1 MTTRRT
7 ADAGEGEGRGRRRWR
22 RPRLTDDRGDVS
34 LEMAI
39 VFPLVIVLTMLVVQ
53 VGLWYYAREIA
64 LSAARSGVAAGRG
77 HQDSP
82 GKGAARAREVLDRTA
97 GSSLLQADASVSSTA
112 DRITI
117 RVTGR
122 APSLLPFL
130 SGPSVDQSASA
141 PREHWTGH

>member
-1 MTTRRT
+1 
-7 ADAGEGEGRGRRRWR
+7 
-22 RPRLTDDRGDVS
+22 
-34 LEMAI
+34 MAI

-64 LSAARSGVAAGRG
+64 LSAASSGVAAGRG

-82 GKGAARAREVLDRTA
+82 DKGAARAREVLARTA

-112 DRITI
+112 DRITV
-117 RVTGR
+117 RVTGH

-130 SGPSVDQSASA
+130 SGLSIDQSASA
-141 PREHWTGH
+141 PREHWTAR